1 MIDVYETNA
10 PTDFPSSKEQFLSAA
25 EPVVEDLKF
34 PDVMNTLDRWKKELL
49 DKIQYLKENLEQA
62 NRDKGA
68 LFQELDALKAQVS
81 ASQQQI
87 QELRKDLSSTLGAFN
102 NMLKEISTAL
112 QG

>member
-1 MIDVYETNA
+1 MIDVYEANA
-10 PTDFPSSKEQFLSAA
+10 PTDFPSSKGQLPLAA

-34 PDVMNTLDRWKKELL
+34 PDVMNILDRWKKELL

-62 NRDKGA
+62 NQDKEA
-68 LFQELDALKAQVS
+68 LSQELDALKAQVI
-81 ASQQQI
+81 ASQQQV